1 MKLIQTQCA
10 ICHSYNNYQIIY
22 RSNFTR
28 ENFNADIFSAR
39 RLPDRVHYQIVKC
52 NEDGL
57 VRSNPVLDE
66 YNLSKLYQ
74 KSKFTYED
82 EINNL
87 IGSYIRPIQTLLA
100 HLSKKAYILEI
111 GCGNG
116 FMIEKLYKQG
126 YKNVF
131 GVEPSIDAVKKA
143 PKIIQ
148 SQIKI
153 NILKRNLFPEATFDF
168 IFFFQVFDHIFDPNE
183 FLDICYYLLKK
194 DGFILAFNHDVDS
207 FSSKLL
213 GEKSPIIDIEHTYLY
228 TTKTITKIFKKHKF
242 KVQKIYSPINIISLR
257 HFLWLL
263 PLPRT
268 IKKNITRIKKT
279 FVSDILDI
287 SFPIQ
292 LGNMCLIAQK

>member
-22 RSNFTR
+22 RSNFTQ

-74 KSKFTYED
+74 KSKFTYKH

-87 IGSYIRPIQTLLA
+87 IASYIRALKPLLTRLA
-100 HLSKKAYILEI
+100 KKSCVLEI

-116 FMIEKLYKQG
+116 FILEALYKRG

-143 PKIIQ
+143 SKTMIR
-148 SQIKI
+148 QIKTSA
-153 NILKRNLFPEATFDF
+153 LKKNLFPEAAFDF
-168 IFFFQVFDHIFDPNE
+168 IFFFQTFDHIPDPNE

-213 GEKSPIIDIEHTYLY
+213 GVKSPIIDIEHTYLY
-228 TTKTITKIFKKHKF
+228 TAKTITKIFKKHKF
-242 KVQKIYSPINIISLR
+242 KVQKVYSPVNIISLR

-268 IKKNITRIKKT
+268 IKKNTLRVKKT
-279 FVSDILDI
+279 VFSNILDI
-287 SFPIQ
+287 SFPIK
-292 LGNMCLIAQK
+292 LGNICVIAKK